1 LIAARSTVVRTY
13 IYALGVIFHEMLTG
27 LRPYK
32 ADSLIDVILMH
43 KKGPVPILTAEL
55 EHYQEMLNLM
65 MAKDP
70 NNRFRDAES
79 LLYFINQLEQR
90 GTIKS
95 PVR

>member
-1 LIAARSTVVRTY
+1 
-13 IYALGVIFHEMLTG
+13 
-27 LRPYK
+27 
-32 ADSLIDVILMH
+32 
-43 KKGPVPILTAEL
+43 LTAEL

-70 NNRFRDAES
+70 NNRFRDAEG